1 MREIT
6 EHLKERAEIK
16 KGLARINGI
25 FKLLDQLVAD
35 GSPYNALQQK
45 QEKAKTMYAWC
56 ERLPKPAN
64 MCLSGSM
71 EMEG

>member
-45 QEKAKTMYAWC
+45 QEKGKNHVCMV
-56 ERLPKPAN
+56 
-64 MCLSGSM
+64 
-71 EMEG
+71 